1 MMKRNREGESQL
13 NISSGQ
19 RNEISISTTSHTSG
33 HALNPTY
40 VDVIGR
46 RNACT
51 IFFLVSQESTS
62 DTTA

>member
-1 MMKRNREGESQL
+1 MMERYREGESQI
-13 NISSGQ
+13 NISNCQ
-19 RNEISISTTSHTSG
+19 RNEILVSTTSQAPG
-33 HALNPTY
+33 HACNLTC

>member
-13 NISSGQ
+13 NISNGQ

-33 HALNPTY
+33 YARNPTY
-40 VDVIGR
+40 VDIIGR

-51 IFFLVSQESTS
+51 TFFLVFQERTTV
-62 DTTA
+62 TTA